1 MNNSKIN
8 EIIKLEE
15 SLGTPKFIQLTQAIN
30 RAIENEHLEIGDKL
44 PSVNNLSYSLR
55 ISRDTVFAAYNELV
69 KKGIVKVEAR
79 KGYYIRN
86 RNLRIQRNIF
96 LLFDE
101 LNAFKEDLYN
111 AFLNEAGNRVKTDI
125 FFHNFNHKVF
135 CLLIDENIGKYTDY
149 VIMPAGMKHI
159 KKSIEKLP
167 AKHTF
172 LLDQPLLTDK
182 QSNGVFQ
189 NFEQIVYEGLY
200 QLRQHFAKYQK
211 AYLIYPH
218 RECYP
223 EEIRTGFARF
233 FREIHM
239 KYDIADHLNEIP
251 TVKGNIYM
259 IIDDRDLASIILDIR
274 SKGLMLGKD
283 IGIVSYN
290 EMHLKKVVD
299 VGITTISN
307 DFKDMGRKVAQMVMN
322 KEKGM
327 IESTWQV
334 YERNSL

>member
-1 MNNSKIN
+1 LNSNKIN

-15 SLGTPKFIQLTQAIN
+15 NAGTPKFIQLTQAIN
-30 RAIENEHLEIGDKL
+30 RAIENGHLEIGDKL
-44 PSVNNLSYSLR
+44 PSVNNLSENLK
-55 ISRDTVFAAYNELV
+55 ISRDTVFAAYHELV

-159 KKSIEKLP
+159 KKSIDKLP

-200 QLRQHFAKYQK
+200 QLRHRFAKYQK

-233 FREIHM
+233 FRDIHM
-239 KYDIADHLNEIP
+239 KYDTIDNLDGVTIE
-251 TVKGNIYM
+251 KGNMYM
-259 IIDDRDLASIILDIR
+259 VIDDRELAAVVLEARKKNLIA
-274 SKGLMLGKD
+274 GKD

-299 VGITTISN
+299 VGITTIST
-307 DFKDMGRKVAQMVMN
+307 DFEDMGRKIAQMVIN